1 MARIPD
7 DFIQDLLNRVDIVD
21 VVERYVPLKKAGQNY
36 MACCPFHKEKSP
48 SFTVSQTKQFYH
60 CFGCGVHGSA
70 LTFIMELQALSF
82 PEAVRQLAES
92 VGMQVPVEDR
102 PQSEEQKKVP
112 GIYDVLKVAFDFYRA
127 QLKTAPAAIEYFK
140 RRGVEGKTAAKFGL
154 GYAPGGDDWQPLK
167 AVYPDYDW
175 NVTLA
180 EAGLVIDK
188 EESKRRYDRF
198 RERVMFPIMN
208 QRSQIIGFGGRVM
221 GQGEPKYLNSPETPV
236 FSKGRE
242 LYGLPQA
249 RTAIRD
255 HNRALVAEGYMDVV
269 MLHQHG
275 IEYAVASLGTACTPE
290 HIRKLLK
297 LADEVVFGFDG
308 DKAGIKAA
316 WRALENSLPEV
327 KDGKELKFLFL
338 PAEHD
343 PDSYVQ
349 EFGRAAFESLIDE
362 AALPL
367 SQYLLKELS
376 AQVDLTMEEGRAR
389 LVHIARP
396 HLDQLIQAPIL
407 KLMLSKR
414 LAEMCQ
420 LSTAEFASLTVAP
433 SVDVPVFPE
442 MSADTAFDS
451 APVYDAWQGQ
461 GQVKRPW
468 QPRSNGG
475 FKRGAKGKSWRAE
488 EDRPRLKP
496 AAQHDPLLRV
506 LQLVLFRPSILQGQD
521 ECELAWPN
529 EGFSGLVRCV
539 LMRARLDVELLGAE
553 LVERCQDLPGFARL
567 APILNES
574 HHLFDKFDQDE
585 LLIEISNSLMAATQN
600 FSLGSTLSRKEE
612 LDALSASRGLTDEES
627 QEYLTLLL
635 RR

>member
-1 MARIPD
+1 MALIPD

-48 SFTVSQTKQFYH
+48 SFTVSQAKQFYH

-70 LTFIMELQALSF
+70 LTFVMEHQALSF

-92 VGMQVPVEDR
+92 VGMSVPVSDK
-102 PQSEEQKKVP
+102 PMTPEQKKAP
-112 GIYDVLKVAFDFYRA
+112 GIYDVLKTAFDFYRA
-127 QLKTAPAAIEYFK
+127 QLKTAPAAIDYFK
-140 RRGVEGKTAAKFGL
+140 RRGVTGKTAAKFGL

-167 AVYPDYDW
+167 GVYPDYDW
-175 NVTLA
+175 NSLLA

-198 RERVMFPIMN
+198 RERVMFPIIN
-208 QRSQIIGFGGRVM
+208 QRGQVIGFGGRVM

-255 HNRALVAEGYMDVV
+255 HNRVLVAEGYMDVV

-275 IEYAVASLGTACTPE
+275 VEYAVASLGTACTPE
-290 HIRKLLK
+290 HVRKLLK

-349 EFGRAAFESLIDE
+349 AFGREQFELLIAE
-362 AALPL
+362 TALPL
-367 SQYLLKELS
+367 SQYLLKEL
-376 AQVDLTMEEGRAR
+376 AGQVDLTMEEGRAR

-396 HLDQLIQAPIL
+396 YLDELTQAPIL
-407 KLMLSKR
+407 KLMIGKR

-420 LSTAEFASLTVAP
+420 LSSAEFASLQAVAP
-433 SVDVPVFPE
+433 SPKVLEVKSEWGVESE
-442 MSADTAFDS
+442 MSDWQ
-451 APVYDAWQGQ
+451 APQQWQQ
-461 GQVKRPW
+461 AKPARRESFSRP
-468 QPRSNGG
+468 GG
-475 FKRGAKGKSWRAE
+475 YQRGKGKGWKME
-488 EDRPRLKP
+488 EPRPRLKP
-496 AAQHDPLLRV
+496 AGRHDPVLRV
-506 LQLVLFRPSILQGQD
+506 LQLVLFRPSILVGQASLELSWSTEGLAGVARAVLAIAREFPELQG
-521 ECELAWPN
+521 
-529 EGFSGLVRCV
+529 
-539 LMRARLDVELLGAE
+539 VELL
-553 LVERCQDLPGFARL
+553 ERCRELPAYPRL
-567 APILNES
+567 IPILSES
-574 HHLFDKFDQDE
+574 RALFEKFDEEE
-585 LLIEISNSLMAATQN
+585 LQVEIANSLLAATQN
-600 FSLGSTLSRKEE
+600 MSLGSTLGRKEE
-612 LDALSASRGLTDEES
+612 LDILSASRGLTDEES
-627 QEYLTLLL
+627 QEYLALLL
-635 RR
+635 RH

>member
-1 MARIPD
+1 MALIPD

-21 VVERYVPLKKAGQNY
+21 VVERYLPLKKAGQNY

-70 LTFIMELQALSF
+70 LTFVMEHQALSF

-92 VGMQVPVEDR
+92 VGMQVPVSDK
-102 PQSEEQKKVP
+102 PITEEQKKAP

-127 QLKTAPAAIEYFK
+127 QLKTAPAAIDYFK

-175 NVTLA
+175 NSILA

-198 RERVMFPIMN
+198 RERVMFPIIN
-208 QRSQIIGFGGRVM
+208 QRGQVIGFGGRVM

-236 FSKGRE
+236 FTKGRE

-255 HNRALVAEGYMDVV
+255 HNRVLVAEGYMDVV

-275 IEYAVASLGTACTPE
+275 VEYAVASLGTACTPE
-290 HIRKLLK
+290 HVRKLLK

-349 EFGRAAFESLIDE
+349 AFGKAQFELLIAE
-362 AALPL
+362 SALPL
-367 SQYLLKELS
+367 SQYLLKEL
-376 AQVDLTMEEGRAR
+376 AGQVDLTMEEGRAR

-396 HLDQLIQAPIL
+396 YLDELTQAPIL
-407 KLMLSKR
+407 KLMIGKR

-420 LSTAEFASLTVAP
+420 LSSAEFASLQAVAP
-433 SVDVPVFPE
+433 APKVLEAPSDWGIEPE
-442 MSADTAFDS
+442 MADWQ
-451 APVYDAWQGQ
+451 APQQWQQ
-461 GQVKRPW
+461 AKSSRREPFS
-468 QPRSNGG
+468 RGG
-475 FKRGAKGKSWRAE
+475 GYKRGKGWKME
-488 EDRPRLKP
+488 EPRPRLKP
-496 AAQHDPLLRV
+496 AGQYDPVSRALE
-506 LQLVLFRPSILQGQD
+506 LVLFRPSLLLGQEPVELTWPVEGLHGLARAVFTIARQAPDLQG
-521 ECELAWPN
+521 
-529 EGFSGLVRCV
+529 
-539 LMRARLDVELLGAE
+539 VELLARCRE
-553 LVERCQDLPGFARL
+553 LPNYSRL
-567 APILNES
+567 SRFFSEQRA
-574 HHLFDKFDQDE
+574 LFEKFDEEDLQV
-585 LLIEISNSLMAATQN
+585 EIANSLLAATQN

-612 LDALSASRGLTDEES
+612 LDILSASRGLTDEES
-627 QEYLTLLL
+627 QEYLALLL
-635 RR
+635 RH

>member
-1 MARIPD
+1 MALIPD

-21 VVERYVPLKKAGQNY
+21 VVERYLPLKKAGQNY

-70 LTFIMELQALSF
+70 LTFVMEHQALSF

-92 VGMQVPVEDR
+92 VGMQIPVSDK
-102 PQSEEQKKVP
+102 PITEEQKKAP
-112 GIYDVLKVAFDFYRA
+112 GIYDVLKTAFDFYRA
-127 QLKTAPAAIEYFK
+127 QLKTAPAAIDYFK
-140 RRGVEGKTAAKFGL
+140 RRGVTGKTAAKFGL

-167 AVYPDYDW
+167 AIYPDYDW
-175 NVTLA
+175 NALLA

-198 RERVMFPIMN
+198 RERVMFPIIN
-208 QRSQIIGFGGRVM
+208 QRGQVIGFGGRVM

-236 FSKGRE
+236 FTKGRE

-255 HNRALVAEGYMDVV
+255 HNRVLVAEGYMDVV

-275 IEYAVASLGTACTPE
+275 VEYAVASLGTACTPE
-290 HIRKLLK
+290 HVRKLLK

-349 EFGRAAFESLIDE
+349 AFGREQFELLIAE
-362 AALPL
+362 SALPL
-367 SQYLLKELS
+367 SQYLLKEL
-376 AQVDLTMEEGRAR
+376 AGQVDLTMEEGRAR

-396 HLDQLIQAPIL
+396 YLEELKQAPIL
-407 KLMLSKR
+407 KLMIGKR

-420 LSTAEFASLTVAP
+420 LSSAEFASLQV
-433 SVDVPVFPE
+433 V
-442 MSADTAFDS
+442 SA
-451 APVYDAWQGQ
+451 
-461 GQVKRPW
+461 
-468 QPRSNGG
+468 QP
-475 FKRGAKGKSWRAE
+475 
-488 EDRPRLKP
+488 
-496 AAQHDPLLRV
+496 
-506 LQLVLFRPSILQGQD
+506 
-521 ECELAWPN
+521 
-529 EGFSGLVRCV
+529 
-539 LMRARLDVELLGAE
+539 
-553 LVERCQDLPGFARL
+553 
-567 APILNES
+567 
-574 HHLFDKFDQDE
+574 
-585 LLIEISNSLMAATQN
+585 
-600 FSLGSTLSRKEE
+600 
-612 LDALSASRGLTDEES
+612 
-627 QEYLTLLL
+627 
-635 RR
+635 

>member
-1 MARIPD
+1 MALIPD

-21 VVERYVPLKKAGQNY
+21 VVERYLPLKKAGQNY

-70 LTFIMELQALSF
+70 LTFVMEHQALSF

-92 VGMQVPVEDR
+92 VGMQIPVSDK
-102 PQSEEQKKVP
+102 PITEEQKKAP
-112 GIYDVLKVAFDFYRA
+112 GIYDVLKTAFDFYRA
-127 QLKTAPAAIEYFK
+127 QLKTAPAAIDYFK
-140 RRGVEGKTAAKFGL
+140 RRGVTGKTAAKFGL

-167 AVYPDYDW
+167 AIYPDYDW
-175 NVTLA
+175 NTLLA

-198 RERVMFPIMN
+198 RERVMFPIIN
-208 QRSQIIGFGGRVM
+208 QRGQVIGFGGRVM

-236 FSKGRE
+236 FTKGRE

-255 HNRALVAEGYMDVV
+255 HNRVLVAEGYMDVV

-275 IEYAVASLGTACTPE
+275 VEYAVASLGTACTPE
-290 HIRKLLK
+290 HVRKLLK

-349 EFGRAAFESLIDE
+349 AFGREQFESLITE
-362 AALPL
+362 SALPL
-367 SQYLLKELS
+367 SQYLLKELA

-396 HLDQLIQAPIL
+396 YLDELTQAPIL
-407 KLMLSKR
+407 KLMIGKR

-420 LSTAEFASLTVAP
+420 LSSTEFASLQV
-433 SVDVPVFPE
+433 V
-442 MSADTAFDS
+442 S
-451 APVYDAWQGQ
+451 APQKVLEVQAEWGVGQ
-461 GQVKRPW
+461 DMQDWPSAQMQQARPVRRE
-468 QPRSNGG
+468 PFNRSGG
-475 FKRGAKGKSWRAE
+475 YQRGKGKGWKTE
-488 EDRPRLKP
+488 EPRPRLKP
-496 AAQHDPLLRV
+496 AAQHDPVLRV
-506 LQLVLFRPSILQGQD
+506 LQLVLFRPSILIGQAAL
-521 ECELAWPN
+521 ELAWST
-529 EGFSGLVRCV
+529 EGFAGVARAV
-539 LMRARLDVELLGAE
+539 LTIARQSTDLQGAE
-553 LVERCQDLPGFARL
+553 LLDRCREMAAYPRL
-567 APILNES
+567 IQLLSES
-574 HHLFDKFDQDE
+574 RALFEKFDEEDLQV
-585 LLIEISNSLMAATQN
+585 EIADSLSAATQIL
-600 FSLGSTLSRKEE
+600 SRGSTLSRKEE
-612 LDALSASRGLTDEES
+612 LDFLNASRGLTEDES
-627 QEYLTLLL
+627 QEYLALLM
-635 RR
+635 RH

>member
-1 MARIPD
+1 MALIPD

-21 VVERYVPLKKAGQNY
+21 VVERYLPLKKAGQNY

-70 LTFIMELQALSF
+70 LTFVMEHQALSF

-92 VGMQVPVEDR
+92 VGMQVPVSDK
-102 PQSEEQKKVP
+102 PVTEEQKKAP

-127 QLKTAPAAIEYFK
+127 QLKTAPAAIDYFK

-175 NVTLA
+175 NSILA

-198 RERVMFPIMN
+198 RERVMFPIIN
-208 QRSQIIGFGGRVM
+208 QRGQVIGFGGRVM

-236 FSKGRE
+236 FTKGRE

-255 HNRALVAEGYMDVV
+255 HNRVLVAEGYMDVV

-275 IEYAVASLGTACTPE
+275 VEYAVASLGTACTPE
-290 HIRKLLK
+290 HVRKLLK

-308 DKAGIKAA
+308 DKAGIRAA

-349 EFGRAAFESLIDE
+349 AFGKAQFELLIAE
-362 AALPL
+362 SALPL
-367 SQYLLKELS
+367 SQYLLKEL
-376 AQVDLTMEEGRAR
+376 AGQVDLTMEEGRAR

-396 HLDQLIQAPIL
+396 YLDELTQAPIL
-407 KLMLSKR
+407 KLMIGKR

-420 LSTAEFASLTVAP
+420 LSSAEFASLQAVASAPKVLEAP
-433 SVDVPVFPE
+433 SDWGVEPE
-442 MSADTAFDS
+442 MAD
-451 APVYDAWQGQ
+451 WQVPQ
-461 GQVKRPW
+461 QW
-468 QPRSNGG
+468 QQAKSTRREPFSRGG
-475 FKRGAKGKSWRAE
+475 GYKRGKGKGWNME
-488 EDRPRLKP
+488 EPRPRLKP
-496 AAQHDPLLRV
+496 AGQYDPVSRALE
-506 LQLVLFRPSILQGQD
+506 LVLFRPSLLLGQEPVELTWPVEGLHGLARAVFTIARQAPDLQG
-521 ECELAWPN
+521 
-529 EGFSGLVRCV
+529 
-539 LMRARLDVELLGAE
+539 VELLARCRE
-553 LVERCQDLPGFARL
+553 LPNYSRL
-567 APILNES
+567 SRFFSEQRA
-574 HHLFDKFDQDE
+574 LFEKFDEEDLQV
-585 LLIEISNSLMAATQN
+585 EIANSLLAATQN

-612 LDALSASRGLTDEES
+612 LDILSASRGLTDEES
-627 QEYLTLLL
+627 QEYLALLL
-635 RR
+635 RH